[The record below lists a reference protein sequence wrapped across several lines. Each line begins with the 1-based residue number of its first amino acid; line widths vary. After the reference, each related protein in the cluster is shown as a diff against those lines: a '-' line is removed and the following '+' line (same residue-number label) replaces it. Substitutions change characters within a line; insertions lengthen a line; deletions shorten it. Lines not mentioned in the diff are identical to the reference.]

1 MGATS
6 AGVGGE
12 HKLLPLGS
20 VGMLPHRSWLA
31 GTWCSHGTAERHLQ
45 GAELM
50 PMSGTWP
57 ACCWSFP
64 WLPQELLRFC
74 PMAAVLPPNEGM
86 IPPEMNN
93 EALGGLKLPLPG
105 DAQATA
111 GGKEEEVTVLRVF
124 SYCKFP
130 RGLEERRRVGVEKHP
145 FSPCFAHPVLLL
157 PSKPVRRASSSCLL
171 LLFHTKSV
179 HRYCCQ
185 F

>member
-1 MGATS
+1 MLSWDSREALARCRADAHERYLAS
-6 AGVGGE
+6 P
-12 HKLLPLGS
+12 LLVLS
-20 VGMLPHRSWLA
+20 LA
-31 GTWCSHGTAERHLQ
+31 
-45 GAELM
+45 
-50 PMSGTWP
+50 
-57 ACCWSFP
+57 
-64 WLPQELLRFC
+64 PQELLRFC

-111 GGKEEEVTVLRVF
+111 GGGEEEVTLLRVF

-157 PSKPVRRASSSCLL
+157 PSKPVGRASSSCLL
-171 LLFHTKSV
+171 LLFHTRSV